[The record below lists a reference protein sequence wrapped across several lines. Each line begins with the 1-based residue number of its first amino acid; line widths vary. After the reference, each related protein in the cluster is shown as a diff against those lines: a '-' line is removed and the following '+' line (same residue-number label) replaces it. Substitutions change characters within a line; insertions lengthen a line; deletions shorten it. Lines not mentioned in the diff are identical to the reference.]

1 MEMGCLNIMQNRP
14 DNRIYAGFFV
24 RLAAYIVDTVIV
36 WAAMLIVRLPVWV
49 TTISSPDNFLVKDFI
64 FQYSIKD
71 ILFYIMQAAYF
82 VLLTY
87 FTGST
92 LGKKLFQIRVVSAED
107 RKMTFFEVTF
117 RETVGRF
124 LSALILSIG
133 YIMIAIDKKKRG
145 LHDILSDT
153 NVVYYHE
160 KKVYTHADIHYRNM
174 VDANVQAVAQPQ
186 NPNSHGEVNA
196 QPQSPNPYGE
206 VNVQLQSSNPYEKV
220 NAQSQSPNPYGEV
233 NVQPQ
238 SSNPYGE
245 VNVQPQNQNPYEKVN
260 TQPQN
265 QDNKSVY
272 SNDTDDFDNT
282 DNAEVSSVKTV
293 HPQNMPSG
301 YFVDADDK
309 DGK

>member
-1 MEMGCLNIMQNRP
+1 MQNRP

-36 WAAMLIVRLPVWV
+36 WAAMLIVRIPVWV

-82 VLLTY
+82 VMLTY

-186 NPNSHGEVNA
+186 NPNSYGEVNA
-196 QPQSPNPYGE
+196 QSQSP
-206 VNVQLQSSNPYEKV
+206 NPYEKV

-233 NVQPQ
+233 NRQPQ
-238 SSNPYGE
+238 NQNPYGE
-245 VNVQPQNQNPYEKVN
+245 VNVQSQNQNPYEKVN

-282 DNAEVSSVKTV
+282 NNAEVSSVKTV

-301 YFVDADDK
+301 YFEDTGDK

>member
-1 MEMGCLNIMQNRP
+1 MQNRP

-186 NPNSHGEVNA
+186 NPNSYGEVNA
-196 QPQSPNPYGE
+196 QSQSP
-206 VNVQLQSSNPYEKV
+206 NPYEKV
-220 NAQSQSPNPYGEV
+220 NAQSQSPNPYGKV

-282 DNAEVSSVKTV
+282 NNAEVSSVKTV

-301 YFVDADDK
+301 YFEDTGDK

>member
-1 MEMGCLNIMQNRP
+1 MQNRP

-24 RLAAYIVDTVIV
+24 RLAAYIVDTIIV
-36 WAAMLIVRLPVWV
+36 WAAMLIVRIPVWV

-82 VLLTY
+82 ILLTY

-124 LSALILSIG
+124 LSALMLSIG

-174 VDANVQAVAQPQ
+174 VDAGVQAVAQPQ
-186 NPNSHGEVNA
+186 S
-196 QPQSPNPYGE
+196 SNPYGE
-206 VNVQLQSSNPYEKV
+206 A

-238 SSNPYGE
+238 SPNSYGEANRQPQNPNPYGE
-245 VNVQPQNQNPYEKVN
+245 VNRQPQNQNPYEKVN

-272 SNDTDDFDNT
+272 SNVADGFDNT

-301 YFVDADDK
+301 YFEDADDK

>member
-1 MEMGCLNIMQNRP
+1 MHNRP

-36 WAAMLIVRLPVWV
+36 WAAMLIVRIPVWV

-82 VLLTY
+82 VMLTY

-186 NPNSHGEVNA
+186 NPNSYGEVNA
-196 QPQSPNPYGE
+196 QSQSP
-206 VNVQLQSSNPYEKV
+206 NPYEKV

-233 NVQPQ
+233 NRQPQ
-238 SSNPYGE
+238 NQNPYGE

-282 DNAEVSSVKTV
+282 NNAEVSSVKTV

-301 YFVDADDK
+301 YFEDTGDK

>member
-1 MEMGCLNIMQNRP
+1 MQNRP

-36 WAAMLIVRLPVWV
+36 WAAMLIVRIPVWV

-160 KKVYTHADIHYRNM
+160 KKVYTHADVHYKNM
-174 VDANVQAVAQPQ
+174 VGSESQNISTQHQ
-186 NPNSHGEVNA
+186 NPYNSAEA
-196 QPQSPNPYGE
+196 Q
-206 VNVQLQSSNPYEKV
+206 SNPYNAEK
-220 NAQSQSPNPYGEV
+220 
-233 NVQPQ
+233 
-238 SSNPYGE
+238 
-245 VNVQPQNQNPYEKVN
+245 
-260 TQPQN
+260 TQPNSYNASNMQPSSYDATKSQTGTEQLN
-265 QDNKSVY
+265 HMPDGYFEKTDSENENTEINKSLY
-272 SNDTDDFDNT
+272 
-282 DNAEVSSVKTV
+282 
-293 HPQNMPSG
+293 
-301 YFVDADDK
+301 
-309 DGK
+309 

>member
-1 MEMGCLNIMQNRP
+1 MQNRP

-186 NPNSHGEVNA
+186 NPNSYGEVNA
-196 QPQSPNPYGE
+196 QSQSP
-206 VNVQLQSSNPYEKV
+206 NPYEKV

-282 DNAEVSSVKTV
+282 NNAEVSSVKTV

-301 YFVDADDK
+301 YFEDTGDK

>member
-36 WAAMLIVRLPVWV
+36 WAAMLIVRIPVWV

-301 YFVDADDK
+301 YFEDADDK

>member
-1 MEMGCLNIMQNRP
+1 
-14 DNRIYAGFFV
+14 
-24 RLAAYIVDTVIV
+24 
-36 WAAMLIVRLPVWV
+36 
-49 TTISSPDNFLVKDFI
+49 
-64 FQYSIKD
+64 
-71 ILFYIMQAAYF
+71 MQAAYF
-82 VLLTY
+82 VMLTY

-186 NPNSHGEVNA
+186 NPNSYGEVNA
-196 QPQSPNPYGE
+196 QSQSP
-206 VNVQLQSSNPYEKV
+206 NPYEKV

-233 NVQPQ
+233 NRQPQ
-238 SSNPYGE
+238 NQNPYGE

-282 DNAEVSSVKTV
+282 NNAEVSSVKTV

-301 YFVDADDK
+301 YFEDTGDK

>member
-1 MEMGCLNIMQNRP
+1 MQNRP

-36 WAAMLIVRLPVWV
+36 WAAMLIVRIPVWV

-301 YFVDADDK
+301 YFEDTDDK

>member
-1 MEMGCLNIMQNRP
+1 MQNRP

-160 KKVYTHADIHYRNM
+160 TKVYTHADIHYRNM

-186 NPNSHGEVNA
+186 NPNSYGEVNA
-196 QPQSPNPYGE
+196 QSQSP
-206 VNVQLQSSNPYEKV
+206 NPYEKV

-293 HPQNMPSG
+293 HPQNMR
-301 YFVDADDK
+301 VDILRTLTIK
-309 DGK
+309 MENKIR

>member
-1 MEMGCLNIMQNRP
+1 MQNRP

-24 RLAAYIVDTVIV
+24 RLAAYIVDTIIV
-36 WAAMLIVRLPVWV
+36 WAAMLIVRIPVWV

-82 VLLTY
+82 ILLTY

-174 VDANVQAVAQPQ
+174 VDAGVQAVAQPQ
-186 NPNSHGEVNA
+186 S
-196 QPQSPNPYGE
+196 SNPYGE
-206 VNVQLQSSNPYEKV
+206 A

-238 SSNPYGE
+238 SPNSYGEANRQPQNPNPYGE
-245 VNVQPQNQNPYEKVN
+245 VNRQPQNQNPYEKVN

-272 SNDTDDFDNT
+272 SNVADGFDNT

-301 YFVDADDK
+301 YFEDADDK

>member
-1 MEMGCLNIMQNRP
+1 MQNRP

-49 TTISSPDNFLVKDFI
+49 TTISSPDNCLVKDFI

-160 KKVYTHADIHYRNM
+160 KKVYTHADIHYRDM

-186 NPNSHGEVNA
+186 NPNSYGEVNA
-196 QPQSPNPYGE
+196 QSQSP
-206 VNVQLQSSNPYEKV
+206 NPYEKV

-301 YFVDADDK
+301 YFEDTDDK

>member
-1 MEMGCLNIMQNRP
+1 MQNRP

-36 WAAMLIVRLPVWV
+36 WAAMLIVRIPVWV

-82 VLLTY
+82 VMLTY

-186 NPNSHGEVNA
+186 NPNSYGEVNA
-196 QPQSPNPYGE
+196 QSQSP
-206 VNVQLQSSNPYEKV
+206 NPYEKV

-233 NVQPQ
+233 NRQPQ
-238 SSNPYGE
+238 NQNPYGE

-282 DNAEVSSVKTV
+282 NNVEVSSVKTV

-301 YFVDADDK
+301 YFEDTGDK

>member
-1 MEMGCLNIMQNRP
+1 MQNRP

-36 WAAMLIVRLPVWV
+36 WAAMLIVRIPVWV

-82 VLLTY
+82 VMLTY

-160 KKVYTHADIHYRNM
+160 KKVYTHADIHYRDM

-186 NPNSHGEVNA
+186 NPNSYGEVNA
-196 QPQSPNPYGE
+196 QSQSP
-206 VNVQLQSSNPYEKV
+206 NPYEKV

-301 YFVDADDK
+301 YFEDTDDK

>member
-1 MEMGCLNIMQNRP
+1 MQNRP

-36 WAAMLIVRLPVWV
+36 WAAMLIVRIPVWV

-186 NPNSHGEVNA
+186 NPNS
-196 QPQSPNPYGE
+196 YGE
-206 VNVQLQSSNPYEKV
+206 V
-220 NAQSQSPNPYGEV
+220 NAQSQSPNPYEKV
-233 NVQPQ
+233 NSQPQ
-238 SSNPYGE
+238 NQNPYGE
-245 VNVQPQNQNPYEKVN
+245 VNRQPQNQNPYGEVNGQPQNQNPYEKVN

-272 SNDTDDFDNT
+272 SNDTEDFDNT

-301 YFVDADDK
+301 YFEDADDK

>member
-1 MEMGCLNIMQNRP
+1 MQNRP

-36 WAAMLIVRLPVWV
+36 WAAMLIVRIPVWV

-82 VLLTY
+82 VMLTY

-186 NPNSHGEVNA
+186 NPNSYGEVNA
-196 QPQSPNPYGE
+196 QSQSP
-206 VNVQLQSSNPYEKV
+206 NPYEKV

-233 NVQPQ
+233 NRQPQ
-238 SSNPYGE
+238 NQNPYGE

-282 DNAEVSSVKTV
+282 NNAEVSSVKTV

-301 YFVDADDK
+301 YFEDTGDK

>member
-1 MEMGCLNIMQNRP
+1 M
-14 DNRIYAGFFV
+14 
-24 RLAAYIVDTVIV
+24 
-36 WAAMLIVRLPVWV
+36 
-49 TTISSPDNFLVKDFI
+49 
-64 FQYSIKD
+64 
-71 ILFYIMQAAYF
+71 
-82 VLLTY
+82 LLT
-87 FTGST
+87 
-92 LGKKLFQIRVVSAED
+92 
-107 RKMTFFEVTF
+107 
-117 RETVGRF
+117 
-124 LSALILSIG
+124 
-133 YIMIAIDKKKRG
+133 RG

-196 QPQSPNPYGE
+196 Q
-206 VNVQLQSSNPYEKV
+206 
-220 NAQSQSPNPYGEV
+220 SQSP
-233 NVQPQ
+233 
-238 SSNPYGE
+238 NPYGE

-272 SNDTDDFDNT
+272 SNDTEDFDNT

-293 HPQNMPSG
+293 HPQNMPGG
-301 YFVDADDK
+301 YFEDADDK

>member
-1 MEMGCLNIMQNRP
+1 MQNRP

>member
-24 RLAAYIVDTVIV
+24 RLAAYIVDTIIV
-36 WAAMLIVRLPVWV
+36 WAAMLIVRIPVWV
-49 TTISSPDNFLVKDFI
+49 TTISSPDNFFVKDFI

-82 VLLTY
+82 ILLTY

-107 RKMTFFEVTF
+107 RKMTFFEVAF

-133 YIMIAIDKKKRG
+133 YIMIAVDKKKRG

-174 VDANVQAVAQPQ
+174 VDANVQAGAQPQ
-186 NPNSHGEVNA
+186 NVNPYGEMKS
-196 QPQSPNPYGE
+196 QQQSPNPYGE
-206 VNVQLQSSNPYEKV
+206 VK
-220 NAQSQSPNPYGEV
+220 SQQQNPNPYGEV
-233 NVQPQ
+233 RP
-238 SSNPYGE
+238 
-245 VNVQPQNQNPYEKVN
+245 
-260 TQPQN
+260 QPQN

-272 SNDTDDFDNT
+272 SDGAINSENT
-282 DNAEVSSVKTV
+282 DNIEVSPIKTV
-293 HPQNMPSG
+293 EPQNMPNIPSG
-301 YFVDADDK
+301 YFEEADDK
-309 DGK
+309 DEK

>member
-1 MEMGCLNIMQNRP
+1 MQNRP

-301 YFVDADDK
+301 YFEDTDDK

>member
-1 MEMGCLNIMQNRP
+1 MQNRP

-24 RLAAYIVDTVIV
+24 RLAAYIVDTIIV
-36 WAAMLIVRLPVWV
+36 WAAMLIVRIPVWV

-82 VLLTY
+82 ILLTY

-174 VDANVQAVAQPQ
+174 VDAGVQAVAQPQ
-186 NPNSHGEVNA
+186 SL
-196 QPQSPNPYGE
+196 NPYGE
-206 VNVQLQSSNPYEKV
+206 A

-238 SSNPYGE
+238 SPNSYGEANRQPQNPNPYGE
-245 VNVQPQNQNPYEKVN
+245 VNRQPQNQNPYEKVN

-272 SNDTDDFDNT
+272 SNVADGFDNT

-301 YFVDADDK
+301 YFEDADDK

>member
-1 MEMGCLNIMQNRP
+1 MQNRP

-36 WAAMLIVRLPVWV
+36 WAAMLIVRIPVWV

-174 VDANVQAVAQPQ
+174 VDANVQAGAHGAQP
-186 NPNSHGEVNA
+186 
-196 QPQSPNPYGE
+196 
-206 VNVQLQSSNPYEKV
+206 QSSNPYGEA

-238 SSNPYGE
+238 SPNPYGEANRQPQNPNPYGE
-245 VNVQPQNQNPYEKVN
+245 VNRQPQNQNPYEKVN

-265 QDNKSVY
+265 QDNKPVY
-272 SNDTDDFDNT
+272 SNVADGFDNT

-293 HPQNMPSG
+293 HSQNMPSG
-301 YFVDADDK
+301 YFEDTDDK

>member
-1 MEMGCLNIMQNRP
+1 MQNRP

-36 WAAMLIVRLPVWV
+36 WAAMLIVRIPVWV

-301 YFVDADDK
+301 YFEDADDK

>member
-1 MEMGCLNIMQNRP
+1 MQNRP

-36 WAAMLIVRLPVWV
+36 WAAMLIVRIPVWV

-82 VLLTY
+82 VMLTY

-186 NPNSHGEVNA
+186 NPNSYGEVNA
-196 QPQSPNPYGE
+196 KSQSP
-206 VNVQLQSSNPYEKV
+206 NPYEKV

-233 NVQPQ
+233 NRQPQ
-238 SSNPYGE
+238 NQNPYGE

-282 DNAEVSSVKTV
+282 NNAEVSSVKTV

-301 YFVDADDK
+301 YFEDTGDK

>member
-36 WAAMLIVRLPVWV
+36 WAAMLIVRIPVWV